1 MQARD
6 IMTCEVETV
15 APDDDVS
22 EVLSRLARADFSGF
36 LLVADGAFGV
46 VTEADLVDRFQ
57 PPDRVR
63 WLPFPPFPESLTSGI
78 HSTWDGLDGGL
89 DLARNDGKP
98 VSPATTET
106 VVTVQADDDLQRAI
120 DLPGVLGM
128 AVGLLGLVVLARPDP
143 AKLLQPTV
151 VGT

>member
-22 EVLSRLARADFSGF
+22 EVLTRLARADFSGF

-46 VTEADLVDRFQ
+46 VTETDLVDRFQ

-63 WLPFPPFPESLTSGI
+63 WIPFPPFPESLTSGI
-78 HSTWDGLDGGL
+78 HGTWDGLDGGL
-89 DLARNDGKP
+89 DLARNAGKP

-120 DLPGVLGM
+120 DLPASSAWRSGS
-128 AVGLLGLVVLARPDP
+128 
-143 AKLLQPTV
+143 
-151 VGT
+151 